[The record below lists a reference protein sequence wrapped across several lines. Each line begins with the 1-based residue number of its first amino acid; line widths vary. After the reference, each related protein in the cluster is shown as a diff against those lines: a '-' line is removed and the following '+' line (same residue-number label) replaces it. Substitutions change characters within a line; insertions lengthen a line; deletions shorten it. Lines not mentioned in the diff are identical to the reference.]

1 MLPTDLAPF
10 AEPISADSPAGEYLR
25 YDPVYD
31 GIQEARKEDDPS
43 LDQGIWQTALK
54 RADWGTA
61 EYLCS
66 DILLTRS
73 KDLQVAVWLGEAW
86 LAQHGFAGL
95 RTGLH
100 LIELLCRTFWET
112 LHPLPDS
119 GDFDF
124 RLAPLAWMNDKLS
137 LRVKSV
143 RITAPTTDDAI
154 PYSLI
159 DLENA
164 RRVENLARKDPAI
177 IVQTEREDGVTM
189 SRFSSSV
196 TLTADTFFQT
206 LLADIEECIES
217 LGRVRAFLDERC
229 GDDSPTF
236 RILLE
241 VLTAA
246 RNHARGALGARG
258 LTDDTQN
265 GAELEKP
272 SEATDN
278 ANRAPATT
286 GALRSRSDAY
296 RQLSA
301 IADYLQKIEPH
312 SPTPY
317 LIRRAVAWGSMPLTD
332 LLQELMEGNGNVAE
346 IFRLLGIKDLEG

>member
-10 AEPISADSPAGEYLR
+10 AEPISANSPAGEYLR

-31 GIQEARKEDDPS
+31 SIQEARKEDDAS
-43 LDQGIWQTALK
+43 LEQGIWQTALK

-66 DILLTRS
+66 DALLTRS
-73 KDLQVAVWLGEAW
+73 KDLQIAAWLTEAW

-95 RTGLH
+95 RAGLQ
-100 LIELLCRTFWET
+100 LIELLCETFWDT
-112 LHPLPDS
+112 LYPLPDD

-124 RLAPLAWMNDKLS
+124 RLAPLAWMNDKLA

-143 RITAPTTDDAI
+143 RITAPATDDAV

-159 DLENA
+159 DLESA
-164 RRVENLARKDPAI
+164 RRVENLARKDPNV
-177 IVQTEREDGVTM
+177 IVQTERENGVTM
-189 SRFSSSV
+189 SRFNNSV
-196 TLTADTFFQT
+196 TLTADAFFQS
-206 LLADIEECIES
+206 LLTDIEECIQV
-217 LGRVRAFLDERC
+217 LTRVRAFIDERC
-229 GDDSPTF
+229 GDDSPTY
-236 RILLE
+236 RVLLE

-246 RNHARGALGARG
+246 RNHARGALAARG
-258 LTDDTQN
+258 M
-265 GAELEKP
+265 
-272 SEATDN
+272 TDN
-278 ANRAPATT
+278 TPNGMEMEEPTETTAAMDEGPATT
-286 GALRSRSDAY
+286 GMLRSRSDAY

-317 LIRRAVAWGSMPLTD
+317 LIRRAVTWGSMPLTD
-332 LLQELMEGNGNVAE
+332 LLQELMEGNGNVSE
-346 IFRLLGIKDLEG
+346 IFRLLGIRDLEG